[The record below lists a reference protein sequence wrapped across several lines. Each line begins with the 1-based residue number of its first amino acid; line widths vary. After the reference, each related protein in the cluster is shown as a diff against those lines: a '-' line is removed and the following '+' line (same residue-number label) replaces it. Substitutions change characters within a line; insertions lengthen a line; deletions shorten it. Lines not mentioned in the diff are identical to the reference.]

1 MTHFVHLC
9 VIQAEMGL
17 NGRNIFGQKRLDFM
31 FRLACSILGRSDEA
45 QDMMQDV
52 AERILRRE
60 GSLDEVGNIDAFI
73 TRSVR
78 NACIDR
84 LRRRKETTPKIP
96 EVPDE
101 KSPDRWSDRQLVH
114 RAMARLPERQRL
126 AIHLKD
132 IEGYSGKEIADI
144 LETDEANV
152 RTILSRGRRAL
163 RAIIE
168 KEIGYGI

>member
-1 MTHFVHLC
+1 M
-9 VIQAEMGL
+9 EL
-17 NGRNIFGQKRLDFM
+17 NGRNIFGPKRLDFM

-52 AERILRRE
+52 AERVLRKQE
-60 GSLDEVGNIDAFI
+60 GLQEVENIDAFL

-84 LRRRKETTPKIP
+84 LRRRRDTTPKIP

-101 KSPDRWSDRQLVH
+101 KSPEGWSDRQLVH
-114 RAMARLPERQRL
+114 KALARLPEKQRL
-126 AIHLKD
+126 AVHLKD
-132 IEGYSGKEIADI
+132 IEGYSGKEIARI

-163 RAIIE
+163 REIIE

>member
-1 MTHFVHLC
+1 
-9 VIQAEMGL
+9 MGL
-17 NGRNIFGQKRLDFM
+17 NGKDIFGQKRLDFM

-45 QDMMQDV
+45 EDMMQDI
-52 AERILRRE
+52 AERILRRQTR
-60 GSLDEVGNIDAFI
+60 DIGNIDAFL
-73 TRSVR
+73 TQSVR

-84 LRRRKETTPKIP
+84 IRRRRDTTPKIP
-96 EVPDE
+96 DVPDE
-101 KSPDRWSDRQLVH
+101 KNPDRWSDRQLVH

-132 IEGYSGKEIADI
+132 IEGYSGKEIADN
-144 LETDEANV
+144 LETDEANA

-163 RAIIE
+163 REIIE

>member
-1 MTHFVHLC
+1 MY
-9 VIQAEMGL
+9 
-17 NGRNIFGQKRLDFM
+17 
-31 FRLACSILGRSDEA
+31 RLACSILGRSDEA

-52 AERILRRE
+52 AERVLRKQ
-60 GSLDEVGNIDAFI
+60 GSLQEVENIDAFL

-84 LRRRKETTPKIP
+84 LRRRKDTTPKIP

-101 KSPDRWSDRQLVH
+101 KSPDGWSDRQLVH
-114 RAMARLPERQRL
+114 KALARMPEKQRL
-126 AIHLKD
+126 AVHLKD
-132 IEGYSGKEIADI
+132 IEGYSGKEIARI

-163 RAIIE
+163 REIIE

>member
-1 MTHFVHLC
+1 M
-9 VIQAEMGL
+9 EL

-31 FRLACSILGRSDEA
+31 FRPACSILGRSDEA

-163 RAIIE
+163 REIIE

>member
-1 MTHFVHLC
+1 M
-9 VIQAEMGL
+9 EL

-52 AERILRRE
+52 AERVLRKQ
-60 GSLDEVGNIDAFI
+60 GSLQEVENIDAFL

-84 LRRRKETTPKIP
+84 LRRRKDTTPKIP

-101 KSPDRWSDRQLVH
+101 KSPEGWSDRQLVH
-114 RAMARLPERQRL
+114 KALARLPEKQRL
-126 AIHLKD
+126 AVRLKD
-132 IEGYSGKEIADI
+132 IEAYSGKEIARI

-163 RAIIE
+163 REIIE

>member
-1 MTHFVHLC
+1 MY
-9 VIQAEMGL
+9 
-17 NGRNIFGQKRLDFM
+17 
-31 FRLACSILGRSDEA
+31 RLACSILGRSDEA

-52 AERILRRE
+52 AERVLRKQ
-60 GSLDEVGNIDAFI
+60 GSLQEVENIDAFL

-84 LRRRKETTPKIP
+84 LRRRKDTTPKIP

-101 KSPDRWSDRQLVH
+101 KSPEGWNDRQLVH
-114 RAMARLPERQRL
+114 KALARLPEKQRL
-126 AIHLKD
+126 AVHLKD
-132 IEGYSGKEIADI
+132 IEGYSGKEIARI

-163 RAIIE
+163 REIIE

>member
-1 MTHFVHLC
+1 M
-9 VIQAEMGL
+9 EL

-45 QDMMQDV
+45 EDMMQDV

-84 LRRRKETTPKIP
+84 LRRRKDTTPKIP
-96 EVPDE
+96 EVPDG

-132 IEGYSGKEIADI
+132 IEGYSGKEIAEI

-152 RTILSRGRRAL
+152 RTILSRGRKTL
-163 RAIIE
+163 REIIE

>member
-1 MTHFVHLC
+1 M
-9 VIQAEMGL
+9 EL

-31 FRLACSILGRSDEA
+31 FRLACSILGQSDEA

-52 AERILRRE
+52 AERVLRKKE
-60 GSLDEVGNIDAFI
+60 GLQEVENIDAFL

-84 LRRRKETTPKIP
+84 LRRRKDTTPKIP

-101 KSPDRWSDRQLVH
+101 KSPEGWSDRQLVH
-114 RAMARLPERQRL
+114 RALARLPEKQRL
-126 AIHLKD
+126 AVHLKD
-132 IEGYSGKEIADI
+132 IEGYSGKEIARI

-163 RAIIE
+163 REIIE

>member
-1 MTHFVHLC
+1 M
-9 VIQAEMGL
+9 EL

-84 LRRRKETTPKIP
+84 LRRRKDTTPKIP

-101 KSPDRWSDRQLVH
+101 KSLDRWSDRQLVH

-163 RAIIE
+163 REIIE

>member
-1 MTHFVHLC
+1 M
-9 VIQAEMGL
+9 EL

-31 FRLACSILGRSDEA
+31 FRLACSILGRRDEA

-52 AERILRRE
+52 AERVIRKL
-60 GSLDEVGNIDAFI
+60 GSKDEVRNIDAFLI
-73 TRSVR
+73 RSVR
-78 NACIDR
+78 NACIDS
-84 LRRRKETTPKIP
+84 LRRRKDTTPKIP

-101 KSPDRWSDRQLVH
+101 KSPDRWNDRELVH
-114 RAMARLPERQRL
+114 KALARLPERQRL

-152 RTILSRGRRAL
+152 RTILSRGRKAL
-163 RAIIE
+163 KEIIE
-168 KEIGYGI
+168 KESGYGI

>member
-1 MTHFVHLC
+1 
-9 VIQAEMGL
+9 MGL
-17 NGRNIFGQKRLDFM
+17 NGKDIFGQKRLDLM

-84 LRRRKETTPKIP
+84 LRRRKDTTPKIP

-163 RAIIE
+163 REIIE

>member
-1 MTHFVHLC
+1 MELD
-9 VIQAEMGL
+9 
-17 NGRNIFGQKRLDFM
+17 RKNIFGQKRLDFM

-52 AERILRRE
+52 AEKILRRSDRIE
-60 GSLDEVGNIDAFI
+60 DIGNIDAFI

-84 LRRRKETTPKIP
+84 LRKRKDTTPKIP
-96 EVPDE
+96 EIPDE
-101 KSPDRWSDRQLVH
+101 KNPDRWNDRQIVH
-114 RAMARLPERQRL
+114 KALSLLPEKQRL

-132 IEGYSGKEIADI
+132 IEGYSCRELADI

-163 RAIIE
+163 KEIIE
-168 KEIGYGI
+168 KENGYGI